1 MQELFGRIHEIK
13 RKAGESETM
22 VQEICSDI
30 KSLDYAKK
38 YSFPPS
44 RLSLDWSTAS
54 TDRLTMTMMNAR
66 S

>member
-1 MQELFGRIHEIK
+1 VQELFGRIHEIK

-38 YSFPPS
+38 YSFPLPS
-44 RLSLDWSTAS
+44 IAGLVGCLY
-54 TDRLTMTMMNAR
+54 
-66 S
+66 